1 VAVFVIVEISHA
13 LTTHIRESD
22 KARQQLYS
30 EAEHSN
36 KLASIGRFA
45 AGVAH
50 EINNPLAIINQKAGL
65 VQDLMEFSEDFSNK
79 DIMEEAVGGIQG
91 SVERCKTI
99 THRLLGFARQTDVVT
114 EEIDVNEIL
123 REVVEFLAKEATY
136 NQIKIEFNLCNDVR
150 KIWST
155 RGPLQQVFLNII
167 NNAIDAIGNGGTI
180 LLSSKQINEETLQVT
195 IVDDGPGMPKDVLAH
210 IFEPFFTTK
219 ETGKGTGLGL
229 SITYG
234 LVKKLGGS
242 IKVKS
247 KPGKELFLELLC
259 R

>member
-1 VAVFVIVEISHA
+1 M
-13 LTTHIRESD
+13 T
-22 KARQQLYS
+22 YG
-30 EAEHSN
+30 N
-36 KLASIGRFA
+36 
-45 AGVAH
+45 
-50 EINNPLAIINQKAGL
+50 
-65 VQDLMEFSEDFSNK
+65 MEFPWS
-79 DIMEEAVGGIQG
+79 I
-91 SVERCKTI
+91 
-99 THRLLGFARQTDVVT
+99 
-114 EEIDVNEIL
+114 
-123 REVVEFLAKEATY
+123 AT
-136 NQIKIEFNLCNDVR
+136 
-150 KIWST
+150 
-155 RGPLQQVFLNII
+155 GFLNII

-247 KPGKELFLELLC
+247 KPGKGTIFRIALPVKHSESERFNSKIQGD
-259 R
+259 

>member
-123 REVVEFLAKEATY
+123 REVVEFLAK
-136 NQIKIEFNLCNDVR
+136 R
-150 KIWST
+150 
-155 RGPLQQVFLNII
+155 PPII
-167 NNAIDAIGNGGTI
+167 
-180 LLSSKQINEETLQVT
+180 
-195 IVDDGPGMPKDVLAH
+195 
-210 IFEPFFTTK
+210 
-219 ETGKGTGLGL
+219 
-229 SITYG
+229 
-234 LVKKLGGS
+234 
-242 IKVKS
+242 
-247 KPGKELFLELLC
+247 